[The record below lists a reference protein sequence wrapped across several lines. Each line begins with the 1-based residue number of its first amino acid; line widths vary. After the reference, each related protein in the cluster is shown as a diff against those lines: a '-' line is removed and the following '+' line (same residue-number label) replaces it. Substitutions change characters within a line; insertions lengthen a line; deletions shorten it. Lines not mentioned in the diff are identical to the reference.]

1 MESRSLDACSIV
13 VDTRHLDSPPA
24 FRSQDQRKYAVLR
37 LYPHLRFVS
46 RVRDSPNPQAATTPI
61 KPSPYR
67 LADSAPLPERLRCR
81 QGHPQPCAHA
91 VFHGVGVLENPACR
105 NIPCLQNSYG
115 DPSGLI
121 ASSRDRQNTDKSHD
135 PQTSQNLPHH
145 SIPLLLSSSLFIQ
158 KSTRDRNLITVLNI
172 SSKTFLGLT
181 KAPRRLAGEE
191 APFFHL
197 RTDRA

>member
-67 LADSAPLPERLRCR
+67 LADSAPFPERLRCR
-81 QGHPQPCAHA
+81 QGHPQPCAPGR
-91 VFHGVGVLENPACR
+91 FSWGWSPWE
-105 NIPCLQNSYG
+105 
-115 DPSGLI
+115 
-121 ASSRDRQNTDKSHD
+121 
-135 PQTSQNLPHH
+135 
-145 SIPLLLSSSLFIQ
+145 SSLSQHFLPAEQLRWPPRPYRLLQGPTEHRQ
-158 KSTRDRNLITVLNI
+158 KPRSTNLSEPFSLLHLPSFSIINI
-172 SSKTFLGLT
+172 D
-181 KAPRRLAGEE
+181 
-191 APFFHL
+191 FHL
-197 RTDRA
+197 RNTHPPWNDPCFR

>member
-67 LADSAPLPERLRCR
+67 LTDSGPLPERFRCR
-81 QGHPQPCAHA
+81 RGHPQPCAPCRFSWGWSPNDTTHPSFRIFWKLRHPDA
-91 VFHGVGVLENPACR
+91 LKLSRFVLRQEYL
-105 NIPCLQNSYG
+105 LQQC
-115 DPSGLI
+115 
-121 ASSRDRQNTDKSHD
+121 AS
-135 PQTSQNLPHH
+135 
-145 SIPLLLSSSLFIQ
+145 
-158 KSTRDRNLITVLNI
+158 
-172 SSKTFLGLT
+172 FLW
-181 KAPRRLAGEE
+181 E
-191 APFFHL
+191 
-197 RTDRA
+197 

>member
-115 DPSGLI
+115 GPQALSPPPGTSRTQAKATAYKPLRIFLVTSPPPSFL
-121 ASSRDRQNTDKSHD
+121 Q
-135 PQTSQNLPHH
+135 LF
-145 SIPLLLSSSLFIQ
+145 SSSEI
-158 KSTRDRNLITVLNI
+158 NITLDPEP
-172 SSKTFLGLT
+172 F
-181 KAPRRLAGEE
+181 
-191 APFFHL
+191 PFFKRL
-197 RTDRA
+197 NKGFVWIDKNT

>member
-115 DPSGLI
+115 GPSGLI
-121 ASSRDRQNTDKSHD
+121 ASSRDEQNTGKSHGI
-135 PQTSQNLPHH
+135 QASQNLSRHFTP
-145 SIPLLLSSSLFIQ
+145 
-158 KSTRDRNLITVLNI
+158 
-172 SSKTFLGLT
+172 
-181 KAPRRLAGEE
+181 
-191 APFFHL
+191 PFFFTIVFQL
-197 RTDRA
+197 RNQYNVGP